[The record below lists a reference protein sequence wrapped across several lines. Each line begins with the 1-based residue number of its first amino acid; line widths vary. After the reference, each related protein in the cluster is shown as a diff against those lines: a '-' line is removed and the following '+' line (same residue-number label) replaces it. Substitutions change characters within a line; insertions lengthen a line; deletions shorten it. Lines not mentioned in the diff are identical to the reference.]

1 MYAVCH
7 RPRRIWRSACW
18 SERSLWAKTWWKRLN
33 AESRPKQP
41 ATAWAAWNSSWIQL
55 AHPKA
60 TNVGKKYRRNMAK
73 LSLHL
78 GCLRISADWHAF
90 TCRLPLG
97 KFSDWKVDRC
107 PSFRGKYIYMQ
118 LFVWAVESLNQ
129 TLKAIAR
136 GFRTWRWSS
145 CADTRLQGFTKQF
158 SCKWTI
164 HEIVRRENF
173 DLSSRMCTFL
183 PGFCCRWIPPVNQ
196 GLGIIGQRSQHHL
209 VAQNAL
215 S

>member
-1 MYAVCH
+1 MLCAIAHGGFEEVHAGPKDHCGQRPGGNASTRRAGQSSPRQLEQLGTAVGSSW
-7 RPRRIWRSACW
+7 PVQKPQMLGKNIGETWRNCPYPWDA
-18 SERSLWAKTWWKRLN
+18 L
-33 AESRPKQP
+33 ESRQID
-41 ATAWAAWNSSWIQL
+41 T
-55 AHPKA
+55 H
-60 TNVGKKYRRNMAK
+60 
-73 LSLHL
+73 
-78 GCLRISADWHAF
+78 F

-129 TLKAIAR
+129 TLKAITR